1 MYFVYILYSP
11 ASGKTYT
18 GYTTDL
24 ERRLNEHNFSEVKG
38 FTLRYRPWILIHT
51 ESFSEKTHAL
61 KKEKFY
67 KSGQGREILK
77 SLVKR
82 YLETH

>member
-51 ESFSEKTHAL
+51 ESFNEKTHAL
-61 KKEKFY
+61 KKEKY
-67 KSGQGREILK
+67 NKQMGIA
-77 SLVKR
+77 
-82 YLETH
+82 